1 MEVNHVNHT
10 KGIPFDSDQTQTALI
25 GPALRPMPNAQD
37 GNGVMIVDTIH
48 DDVRLDDDQLP
59 RVWDAAPASSTRKN
73 RQTRGGDEKLSGEG
87 LRSYGVFLGNVG
99 NDARNIGTSRRT
111 PNDRHNKRG
120 SGGGAS
126 NSPEASRNSQACISS

>member
-1 MEVNHVNHT
+1 MKSVFLT
-10 KGIPFDSDQTQTALI
+10 WPPALI

-37 GNGVMIVDTIH
+37 RNGVMIVDAIH
-48 DDVRLDDDQLP
+48 DDVRPDDDKLP

-73 RQTRGGDEKLSGEG
+73 RQAGDGNENLPGDG
-87 LRSYGVFLGNVG
+87 LRRYGVFLGNVD
-99 NDARNIGTSRRT
+99 NDAGNIGASCWT